1 MSDRSLTPTD
11 PETRNAAGDGKPG
24 GMPGTSPERGSMPP
38 AGFDWDGLLRTARKL
53 WPLAGLAAA
62 LLTGLIGSLGS
73 AILVLAATALLIA
86 ISTLWSSLQ
95 IVAGDA
101 PAASEQ
107 VTILTAPGAELE
119 QKQALLR
126 ALKDLE
132 FERSVGKITDE
143 DYLELRDRYRTRAK
157 AVLQS
162 LDRELEPALARAE
175 KLADEYLLSKGL
187 GPRSAPDRMGGADP
201 KPEASSSVHAGVK
214 CPSCS
219 TANDS
224 DAVFCKKCGER
235 IGSAASP
242 NADGAS

>member
-11 PETRNAAGDGKPG
+11 PETPNAAGDGKPG
-24 GMPGTSPERGSMPP
+24 GIPGTSPERRSTPP
-38 AGFDWDGLLRTARKL
+38 TGFDWDGLLRATGKL
-53 WPLAGLAAA
+53 WPLAGLGAA

-86 ISTLWSSLQ
+86 ISTLWTSLQ
-95 IVAGDA
+95 IVAGDV
-101 PAASEQ
+101 PAASEE
-107 VTILTAPGAELE
+107 VTILAAPGAELE

-143 DYLELRDRYRTRAK
+143 DYFELRDRYRTRAK

-162 LDRELEPALARAE
+162 LDREIQPALARAE
-175 KLADEYLLSKGL
+175 KIADDYLRSKGL
-187 GPRSAPDRMGGADP
+187 GPRSGPDRIGGAEP
-201 KPEASSSVHAGVK
+201 KPEASSSVDAGVR

-235 IGSAASP
+235 IVSTP
-242 NADGAS
+242 NPSADGAP